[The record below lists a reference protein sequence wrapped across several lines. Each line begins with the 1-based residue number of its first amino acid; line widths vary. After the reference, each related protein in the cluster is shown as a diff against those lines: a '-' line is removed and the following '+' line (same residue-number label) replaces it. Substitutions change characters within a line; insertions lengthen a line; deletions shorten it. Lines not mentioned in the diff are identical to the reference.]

1 LGQLAIPSPLK
12 CRIENVK
19 LTVAILLG
27 APLTSQNLDRVHA
40 AGLAQKFK
48 VIILDVSTW
57 VYPKSADLNIEQVGW
72 ERYLKINSIV
82 ELREFLEKEKIAYA
96 LDFIGKN
103 PIRNHIARELR
114 KRNSRLVVQKFG
126 PLPTRINPRSRILEI
141 KNQFL
146 RSAQYSGNQIHLNS
160 NEDIKSVE
168 NTSIIYKIFSRLTNS
183 FVQAFYLRLDNPYIL
198 LQVGNRFANWE
209 SIFATKVIQIA
220 SNDFHH
226 FNSEP
231 LLVSEETLNAK
242 NYAVFVDD
250 CLIEA
255 LDWRIIGLDAPIN
268 KENYFKALNSFF
280 DRIEIDHDV
289 RVVIAGHPNTEDNS
303 DYNTNFMNRPVIY
316 SNTCVLVQNARFIM
330 IHASTAIS
338 YAVLAKKP
346 IIIMTSNDIMKT
358 NIGRAVQAMKYS
370 LGTYLVNL
378 DSPPKKTLVPKI
390 NNSKYMKYEQNYIK
404 SSRVSEEEPMENF
417 TKFVTG
423 RW

>member
-1 LGQLAIPSPLK
+1 
-12 CRIENVK
+12 
-19 LTVAILLG
+19 
-27 APLTSQNLDRVHA
+27 
-40 AGLAQKFK
+40 
-48 VIILDVSTW
+48 
-57 VYPKSADLNIEQVGW
+57 
-72 ERYLKINSIV
+72 
-82 ELREFLEKEKIAYA
+82 
-96 LDFIGKN
+96 
-103 PIRNHIARELR
+103 
-114 KRNSRLVVQKFG
+114 
-126 PLPTRINPRSRILEI
+126 
-141 KNQFL
+141 
-146 RSAQYSGNQIHLNS
+146 
-160 NEDIKSVE
+160 
-168 NTSIIYKIFSRLTNS
+168 
-183 FVQAFYLRLDNPYIL
+183 VQAFYLRLDNPYIL